1 MLKRKRRIEI
11 TRFTEHALIVRPM
24 RLSAWCEACA
34 ATVNTVTL
42 EAAAAIAHT
51 QMQTVCEWAE
61 DGRLHCLDTP
71 EGRLV
76 CLNSL
81 TKSFAGTVSAAT
93 E

>member
-11 TRFTEHALIVRPM
+11 TRFTEHALIVRQTS
-24 RLSAWCEACA
+24 LHVWCEACTT
-34 ATVNTVTL
+34 TVNTVTL

-51 QMQTVCEWAE
+51 QMQTVYEWVE

-71 EGRLV
+71 EGQLV

-81 TKSFAGTVSAAT
+81 TKSFAGTTST
-93 E
+93 DE

>member
-11 TRFTEHALIVRPM
+11 TRFTEHALVVRQTS
-24 RLSAWCEACA
+24 LHVWCETCA

-42 EAAAAIAHT
+42 EAAAALART
-51 QMQTVCEWAE
+51 QMQTIQEWTE

-71 EGRLV
+71 EGHLV

-81 TKSFAGTVSAAT
+81 AKSFAGTVSAT
-93 E
+93 NE

>member
-11 TRFTEHALIVRPM
+11 TRFTEHALIVRQTS
-24 RLSAWCEACA
+24 LHGWCDVCA
-34 ATVNTVTL
+34 TTVNTVTL
-42 EAAAAIAHT
+42 EVAAALAHT
-51 QMQTVCEWAE
+51 QMQTIQAWVES
-61 DGRLHCLDTP
+61 GQLHCLNTP

-81 TKSFAGTVSAAT
+81 TESFAGTASSMR